1 MAYLNEQDRDK
12 LLNDLVKL
20 PFIKAKNKLRRMDSK
35 ARLDV
40 YRNVQRTGEWLTRYD
55 LPSLGTTVTL
65 IESNDSVEGD
75 PANRGKAKFELQRVI
90 VEPMPENRT

>member
-1 MAYLNEQDRDK
+1 MAYLNEQEREE
-12 LLNDLVKL
+12 LLYELVKL

-40 YRNVQRTGEWLTRYD
+40 YRNVQNTGEWMTRYD

-65 IESNDSVEGD
+65 IETNISTNND
-75 PANRGKAKFELQRVI
+75 PAVRTKSKLELERVI
-90 VEPMPENRT
+90 VAPLPENRT